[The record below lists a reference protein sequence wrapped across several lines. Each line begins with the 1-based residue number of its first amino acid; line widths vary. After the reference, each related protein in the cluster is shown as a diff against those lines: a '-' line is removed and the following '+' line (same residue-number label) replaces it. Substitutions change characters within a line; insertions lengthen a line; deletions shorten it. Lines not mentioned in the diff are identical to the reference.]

1 MFIKNINKLVGKINV
16 NEERETISIYRAPR
30 EFGKVLNSLRTLKL
44 ERKHECFNQSGPQGT
59 E

>member
-1 MFIKNINKLVGKINV
+1 MFIKIIDKLVRKIDV

-30 EFGKVLNSLRTLKL
+30 EFGNMLNSLRTLKP